1 MNRRIILIIVS
12 GVCLVMYAYLT
23 PPGPLAGIPV
33 QWSFFRD
40 LGAGPPSYFVRFA
53 ASALFLGVIPLAMS
67 MGMGFSRTDLGLVG
81 PIQPFFQTPIFNGLL
96 AGAVLIGVIGSFD
109 PALVDFY
116 PYGPEFVY
124 RRPLG
129 HAAAY
134 TILYYLPWE
143 FFFRGVLILPFISER
158 DGYDQAMPGIALAQA
173 LPSALI
179 HFGHPLSETLGAV
192 IFGIAA
198 GYLVFRTRSIWPGFV
213 LHATIGIVL
222 DLMIVFQ
229 EGLT

>member
-1 MNRRIILIIVS
+1 VE
-12 GVCLVMYAYLT
+12 
-23 PPGPLAGIPV
+23 
-33 QWSFFRD
+33 F
-40 LGAGPPSYFVRFA
+40 
-53 ASALFLGVIPLAMS
+53 
-67 MGMGFSRTDLGLVG
+67 FSRPGCRSSLIFRTFRGFRAVSRCDSIGDVNGNGFFPTDLGLVG

-158 DGYDQAMPGIALAQA
+158 DGYDQAMPGIALAQGSTFSPDS
-173 LPSALI
+173 LWSSLI
-179 HFGHPLSETLGAV
+179 GTLGAV